1 MLVSSPSLITFV
13 KVSDTAELLMELF
26 PPPKSGRAAET
37 GRLVNPDGRKE
48 LFLSTLARSPCSMNS
63 KRSQGESASVFV
75 AHNQNSKKMIKED
88 EISLLKFFTEKMS
101 GMLFCFFSRITKA

>member
-75 AHNQNSKKMIKED
+75 AHNQNSKKI
-88 EISLLKFFTEKMS
+88 ILLRRMKF
-101 GMLFCFFSRITKA
+101 LC